1 MAAPFFW
8 TVVDSFKS
16 KGHGLEWESR
26 NGNDNAMTEFLPAFV
41 PDDAKRFADIVNGY
55 VAFVNPD
62 ELHRKWLAVR
72 LSDGGT
78 DGTLYDSKRDAVR
91 HQLDEFLCCYFSFRN
106 CMNGISPSDAQRYM
120 EYNRLLYKGGARMP
134 DPDRSD
140 GGLDPFL
147 SVSAYDQM
155 TGRIRSG
162 QRQP

>member
-1 MAAPFFW
+1 MVTINTMTQFAPDFI
-8 TVVDSFKS
+8 
-16 KGHGLEWESR
+16 
-26 NGNDNAMTEFLPAFV
+26 

-55 VAFVNPD
+55 VAFVNPM
-62 ELHRKWLAVR
+62 ELRQKWIAVR

-106 CMNGISPSDAQRYM
+106 CMGGISARDAARYM

-140 GGLDPFL
+140 GGLDTFL
-147 SVSAYDQM
+147 SVSDYDLM
-155 TGRIRSG
+155 TGRIRG
-162 QRQP
+162 RR